1 MNKSESKYFNTAIKM
16 DKALLALLEKKD
28 FEYITIKEICTKA
41 EVNRSTFYLHYE
53 NTRDLL
59 AECSRFVIDGFLS
72 YFPQTPESFT
82 KSLQGTNHSELIFI
96 TPEYLVPYLTYIR
109 ENKRLFKT
117 MLKHIGTM
125 AFEKSYN
132 KMFQYIFDPILARFD
147 YPKEERAYVMK
158 FYLTGITAVSMEW
171 IANDCKEEIGK
182 MVGVIRK
189 CILEN
194 KNE

>member
-28 FEYITIKEICTKA
+28 FEYITIKEICAKA

-59 AECSRFVIDGFLS
+59 TECTRYVMDGFLS
-72 YFPQTPESFT
+72 YFPQASESFT
-82 KSLQGTNHSELIFI
+82 KSLKGTNHSELIFI
-96 TPEYLVPYLTYIR
+96 KPEYLTPYLTYIR
-109 ENKRLFKT
+109 DNKRLFKT

-125 AFEKSYN
+125 ALEKSYD
-132 KMFQYIFDPILARFD
+132 KMFKYIFDPILARFD
-147 YPKEERAYVMK
+147 YPKEEREYVMK

-171 IANDCKEEIGK
+171 IANDCKEEIER
-182 MVGVIRK
+182 MVGIIRK
-189 CILEN
+189 CIFGNEN
-194 KNE
+194 K